1 VIKVSMCG
9 RPGISWLK
17 VIISTVEAYFSNGQT
32 RPRERKVVCLAGLRS
47 ECQIE
52 CQNAA
57 RGGYSRLSAA
67 SSS

>member
-17 VIISTVEAYFSNGQT
+17 LIIYTVETYFSNGET
-32 RPRERKVVCLAGLRS
+32 RPHERKVMRLAGLRA

-57 RGGYSRLSAA
+57 RGGCSRLSAA
-67 SSS
+67 SGS